1 MKKFT
6 LPVAF
11 VGGFS
16 SGFVIGISIKT
27 GYDISKEGILSHV
40 LGAFCTYNNNAYSC
54 NLLWLFGII
63 GVLTFIEDILTNG
76 LMYIFGLV
84 IGVAFVVIT

>member
-16 SGFVIGISIKT
+16 SGFIIGISIKT
-27 GYDISKEGILSHV
+27 GYDISKEGILSQI
-40 LGAFCTYNNNAYSC
+40 LGAFCTYDNNSYSC
-54 NLLWLFGII
+54 NLLWLMGFIGIFT
-63 GVLTFIEDILTNG
+63 LIEDVLTNG
-76 LMYIFGLV
+76 LMYAFGLF
-84 IGVAFVVIT
+84 VAIFIVMIS

>member
-16 SGFVIGISIKT
+16 SGFIIGISIKT
-27 GYDISKEGILSHV
+27 GYDISKEGILSQV
-40 LGAFCTYNNNAYSC
+40 LGAFCTYNNNTYSC
-54 NLLWLFGII
+54 NLLWIVGIL
-63 GVLTFIEDILTNG
+63 GTFTFIEDLLSNG
-76 LMYIFGLV
+76 LMYVFGLV
-84 IGVAFVVIT
+84 VAIFLVMIS